1 MYKTYTIKAYKFK
14 EISEGIGS
22 ISYYLVDELGEER
35 VVTAKAKRGVIKKIK
50 SVQAI
55 HHRETPLVNA
65 LANSSV
71 NDTIVVDFSSFNR
84 KFPRVSNGSQF
95 RKTAKAVVNDFDN
108 SRAATTMDSL
118 SIDKIRLLQLFIIA
132 CLCLMVIMAISNLW
146 LH

>member
-14 EISEGIGS
+14 EISKGIGS
-22 ISYYLVDELGEER
+22 ISYYLIDELGEER
-35 VVTAKAKRGVIKKIK
+35 VVTAKAKRGVIKKFK
-50 SVQAI
+50 SVRAI

-95 RKTAKAVVNDFDN
+95 RKTAKVVLNEFDN
-108 SRAATTMDSL
+108 SHAISTLNSL

-132 CLCLMVIMAISNLW
+132 CLGLLAILALSNLW
-146 LH
+146 SY